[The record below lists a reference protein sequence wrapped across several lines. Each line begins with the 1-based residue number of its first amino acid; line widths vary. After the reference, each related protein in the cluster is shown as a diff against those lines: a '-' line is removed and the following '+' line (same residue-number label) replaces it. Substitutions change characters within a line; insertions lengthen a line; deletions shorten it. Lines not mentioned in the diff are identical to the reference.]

1 MKNRVSTFRLS
12 IFFTLLGTCSFGQ
25 YSSKTEDTLR
35 SRFPWPAEKQVAV
48 SLSFDDGRA
57 SQLDT
62 GLPILDKYG
71 VKATFYVNPSNIEER
86 LADWKLAAS
95 RGHEIANHTLTH
107 PCSGNFAWSRK
118 NAVEELSLD
127 EIAREVDGASRVI
140 NELFGFSPA
149 TFAYPCGQKYV
160 GRGQQVSSYVPLIS
174 KKFVAGRGWRD
185 EASNDPFVCD
195 LAQIF
200 GVELDGLSLEKA
212 ERLVEEARENGHW
225 LVFCGH
231 DIGGPAKQTTLDTTL
246 EALCRYSLDPANGVW
261 IDTVERVGRYVQDR
275 RKQH

>member
-1 MKNRVSTFRLS
+1 
-12 IFFTLLGTCSFGQ
+12 
-25 YSSKTEDTLR
+25 
-35 SRFPWPAEKQVAV
+35 
-48 SLSFDDGRA
+48 
-57 SQLDT
+57 
-62 GLPILDKYG
+62 
-71 VKATFYVNPSNIEER
+71 
-86 LADWKLAAS
+86 
-95 RGHEIANHTLTH
+95 
-107 PCSGNFAWSRK
+107 
-118 NAVEELSLD
+118 
-127 EIAREVDGASRVI
+127 
-140 NELFGFSPA
+140 
-149 TFAYPCGQKYV
+149 
-160 GRGQQVSSYVPLIS
+160 VSSYVPLIS

-200 GVELDGLSLEKA
+200 GVELDGLSLEQA

-261 IDTVERVGRYVQDR
+261 IDTVERVGRYVRDR